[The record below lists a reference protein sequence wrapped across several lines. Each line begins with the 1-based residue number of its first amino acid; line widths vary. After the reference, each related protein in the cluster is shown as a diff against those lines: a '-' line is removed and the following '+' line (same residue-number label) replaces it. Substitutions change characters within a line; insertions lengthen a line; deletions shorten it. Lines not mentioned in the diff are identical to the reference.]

1 MVRSTVPDPFVQEVP
16 LTSIRTDKTQ
26 SRAKID
32 SETVNEYSDL
42 LRNGIALPPIVVFHD
57 GEFYWIGDGF
67 HRHGAAIE
75 NGLETYPCEVYP
87 GGWRE
92 ALKYSL
98 GANQQHGLRRSNEDK
113 RFAVGLALKD
123 EEWSQWSNALVADL
137 CGCGEWLVSDVRRIA
152 QVHESRTL
160 NKKPAKTRVGKDGK
174 RYPVKPAEPQSD
186 TPAEDAEETEFDTAA
201 IEEAAP
207 TVVDIKG
214 LSAPYQRAVADI
226 QRIQRDLKAIMEN
239 ERTGVHLADKMTRI
253 NHNLTEAK
261 QAIYQAE
268 PLATC
273 SKCKGAGCKTCFH
286 SGFWPRS
293 VVGSRK

>member
-1 MVRSTVPDPFVQEVP
+1 MVRSSVPDPFVEEIP

-42 LRNGIALPPIVVFHD
+42 LRNGVALPPLVVFHD

-98 GANQQHGLRRSNEDK
+98 GANQQHGLRRTNDDK
-113 RFAVGLALKD
+113 RYAVELALKD
-123 EEWSQWSNALVADL
+123 EEWAEWSNTLIADL
-137 CGCGEWLVSDVRRIA
+137 CGVSDWLVSDVRRLV
-152 QVHESRTL
+152 QVRESRTL

-174 RYPVKPAEPQSD
+174 HYPVKSAEPQED
-186 TPAEDAEETEFDTAA
+186 VAEDDAETEFDPAA
-201 IEEAAP
+201 IEEAAR
-207 TVVDIKG
+207 TVVDIDG
-214 LSAPYQRAVADI
+214 LSAPYKRAVADI
-226 QRIQRDLKAIMEN
+226 NRMVRDFKAAMEN
-239 ERTGVHLADKMTRI
+239 ERTGVHLADKFTRI
-253 NHNLTEAK
+253 EHCLTEAK

-273 SKCKGAGCKTCFH
+273 SKCSGAGCKTCFH

>member
-1 MVRSTVPDPFVQEVP
+1 MVRSSVPDPFVQEVS
-16 LTSIRTDKTQ
+16 LTEIRSDKTQ

-42 LRNGIALPPIVVFHD
+42 LRNGIVLPPMVVFYD

-98 GANQQHGLRRSNEDK
+98 GANQQHGLRRTNEDK

-123 EEWSQWSNALVADL
+123 EEWSQWSNALIADL
-137 CGCGEWLVSDVRRIA
+137 CGCGEWLVSDVRRIT
-152 QVHESRTL
+152 QVLESRTL

-174 RYPVKPAEPQSD
+174 RYPVKSAEPHEETS
-186 TPAEDAEETEFDTAA
+186 AEAEEREFDPAA
-201 IEEAAP
+201 IKGGEPDKVE
-207 TVVDIKG
+207 IEG
-214 LSAPYQRAVADI
+214 LSAPYKRAVADI
-226 QRIQRDLKAIMEN
+226 NRIQRDFKTVMED
-239 ERTGVHLADKMTRI
+239 ERTGVHLADKHTRI
-253 NHNLTEAK
+253 THCLTEAK

-273 SKCKGAGCKTCFH
+273 NKCSGAGCKTCFH